1 MKRRSLRAP
10 DRKRPK
16 KVYVLGA
23 GMSGLATALRLAE
36 LGIDTTL
43 IEKEKQVGGL
53 AGSFSWRGFKNLD
66 YGPHIYHTP
75 DKRLERIWETR
86 YGDLFHK
93 SEFWGKNV
101 KGEKFDQY
109 FDYPLSY
116 ESLKKF
122 PEETRKKIMHE
133 LSHLDETKLAK
144 ARNYAEYVREL
155 VGPTLME
162 YFFIR
167 YPQKLWGISI
177 DKMTANWAPKRVK
190 FRTKDEHFHAGQ
202 WSAVG
207 RYGSGAIVE
216 RMAKKYRKAGGKL
229 LTGTRVT
236 GIEHSKGLIRKII
249 LGKKKITVSPNDM
262 VVSTIPIPEVARE
275 LGIRNSLEYRG
286 AKLVFIA
293 LKKSAAIPD
302 KFNFLYYDA
311 PDIIFHRV
319 SEQKKFCALGFPKD
333 RTVLSCEIAYT
344 KGDAL
349 DKTDEEKIMARA
361 IKDLIKVGLAK
372 KEDVEDTRM
381 VSLPYVYPLLVRG
394 SEPELVE
401 VRSRLGAFKQL
412 YCIGT
417 SGDFRYDD
425 LQVLYL
431 RGTDLAERLAAGESE
446 EERELIKSDT
456 SFEFNCSVVLG
467 EHVVSPENPAFIIA
481 EVGLNHNGSLKLA
494 LELIDAAK
502 EAGCNAVKFQ
512 TYRAGGRVSRAV
524 KGNRYAEELIDLEES
539 TFNMLERLELTKR
552 EHEKLF
558 AHAKEQGIE
567 IFSTPFDLKSV
578 DMLEDL
584 EVAFYKISSM
594 DLVNLPLIKK
604 GAETGK
610 PLIIST
616 GMSTLGQI
624 EDAVEVVRD
633 AGNPNL
639 ILLHCISS
647 YPAAPQD
654 MNLAV
659 MDTLRKAFGVPVG
672 LSDHSIGITV
682 ASVALAMGAE
692 IIERHFTF
700 DRFMEGPDHIL
711 SSDPDEMKELVR
723 VSRLTSLIKGSPE
736 KVILGSE
743 RETVDRF
750 KKCLYAAVDIPA
762 GKKITER
769 MIVIKGPGGG
779 ILPKYMDIVVGKRA
793 HHAIKKDHPIEWNNI

>member
-1 MKRRSLRAP
+1 MTKNRRQ
-10 DRKRPK
+10 
-16 KVYVLGA
+16 VYVLGA

-36 LGIDTTL
+36 LGVDTIL
-43 IEKEKQVGGL
+43 IEKERKVGGL
-53 AGSFSWRGFKNLD
+53 AGSFAWRGFKNLD

-75 DKRLERIWETR
+75 DKELERIWEKE

-93 SEFWGKNV
+93 NEFWGKNV

-109 FDYPLSY
+109 FDYPLSF

-122 PEETRKKIMHE
+122 PTDMRKKIMHE

-144 ARNYAEYVREL
+144 ARSYAEYVREL

-167 YPQKLWGISI
+167 YPQKLWGVSI

-207 RYGSGAIVE
+207 KYGSGAVME
-216 RMAKKYRKAGGKL
+216 RMAQMYKKAGGKL
-229 LTGTRVT
+229 LLGATVT
-236 GIEHSKGLIRKII
+236 GIEHSNGLIKKIV
-249 LGKKKITVSPNDM
+249 LGKRKVVVSRNDM
-262 VVSTIPIPEVARE
+262 VVSTIPIPTFAAY
-275 LGIRNSLEYRG
+275 LGIKNKLRYRG
-286 AKLVFIA
+286 AKLVFVA
-293 LKKSAAIPD
+293 LKKKTAIPD

-311 PDIIFHRV
+311 PDILFHRV
-319 SEQKKFCALGFPKD
+319 SEQKKFCAFGFPKD

-344 KGDAL
+344 KGDTL
-349 DKTDEEKIMARA
+349 DKTDEKRISARVV
-361 IKDLIKVGLAK
+361 KDLVTVGLAR
-372 KEDVEDTRM
+372 KEEIEDTM
-381 VSLPYVYPLLVRG
+381 VISLPYVYPLLLRG
-394 SEPELVE
+394 SEQELVD
-401 VRSRLGAFKQL
+401 VKSRLGAYKQL
-412 YCIGT
+412 YLLGT

-431 RGTDLAERLAAGESE
+431 RGTDLAERLARGESE
-446 EERELIKSDT
+446 EERELVKDNT
-456 SFEFNCSVVLG
+456 SFEFNQSVALG
-467 EHVVSPENPAFIIA
+467 RCIVSSDSPAFIIA
-481 EVGLNHNGSLKLA
+481 EAGLNHNGSLKLA
-494 LELIDAAK
+494 IELIDAAK
-502 EAGCNAVKFQ
+502 NAGCSAVKFQ
-512 TYRAGGRVSRAV
+512 TYSAGGRVSRAV

-539 TFNMLERLELTKR
+539 TFNMLKRLELSKKQ
-552 EHEKLF
+552 HEKLF
-558 AHAKEQGIE
+558 AHAKKQGIE

-578 DMLEDL
+578 DMLENL
-584 EVAFYKISSM
+584 GVSFYKISSM

-604 GAETGK
+604 VAETGK

-624 EDAVEVVRD
+624 EDAVGVVRD

-647 YPAAPQD
+647 YPAAVQD

-659 MDTLRKAFGVPVG
+659 MDTLKKAFGVPVG

-682 ASVALAMGAE
+682 ASVALALGASV
-692 IIERHFTF
+692 IERHFTL

-723 VSRLTSLIKGSPE
+723 VSHLVPLIKGSPE

-743 RETVDRF
+743 RETINRF
-750 KKCLYAAVDIPA
+750 KKCLYAAVDIPV

-769 MIVIKGPGGG
+769 MIAVKGPGGG
-779 ILPKYMDIVVGKRA
+779 ILPKYMDVVVGKKTNSD
-793 HHAIKKDHPIEWNNI
+793 IKKDHPIEWSHI